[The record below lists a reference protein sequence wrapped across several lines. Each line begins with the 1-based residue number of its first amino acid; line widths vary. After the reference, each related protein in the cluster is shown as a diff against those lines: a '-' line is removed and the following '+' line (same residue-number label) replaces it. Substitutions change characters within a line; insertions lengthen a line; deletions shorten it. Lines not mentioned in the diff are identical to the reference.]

1 MTDFFNVKKYLSS
14 LHWICDYL
22 ISVSIKR
29 PSPRADFLTRH
40 EAHEKVSMSFE
51 TRGNEWPFRLKNMFY
66 YLMLMYLFLYQC
78 SHQIKLILWKKGRVK
93 VCIALAW
100 VCVCS
105 VMSDSATPWTVACW
119 DPVSTKTSGQQYW
132 SVQCPLRPPGS
143 STEAGRRLLLQGL
156 FPAAVGLVS
165 LASPASASLPRWTLH
180 HCTATGQEERNWH
193 LQQPGWA
200 SWISY

>member
-78 SHQIKLILWKKGRVK
+78 SHQIKLILSFMEERTRES
-93 VCIALAW
+93 LHSFSLSM
-100 VCVCS
+100 CVCS

-119 DPVSTKTSGQQYW
+119 DPVSTKTSRQQYW
-132 SVQCPLRPPGS
+132 SVQCPLRPLGS
-143 STEAGRRLLLQGL
+143 STEASS
-156 FPAAVGLVS
+156 V
-165 LASPASASLPRWTLH
+165 H
-180 HCTATGQEERNWH
+180 
-193 LQQPGWA
+193 
-200 SWISY
+200 